1 MNAKKFREDIENF
14 YKSIDPKKCQD
25 DKKILKKEIWLENV
39 TTSNKIRSQDP
50 SWQENRKKLIQ
61 DPTWIENQKKGAE
74 LNAQDPI
81 WRENQKKAME
91 LRSQDPSWIENQK
104 KGAELRSQD
113 PSWIENQKKGA
124 ELNAQDPIWRKN
136 IKKGAELR
144 SQDPSW
150 IENQKK
156 GAIEFGK
163 TIMKPLITPDG
174 IFESR
179 KAAAEFYGIKAC
191 SLSARMRSKPS
202 EFYYI
207 SQEEYELIKD
217 NELNPNVPWVQNKK

>member
-61 DPTWIENQKKGAE
+61 DPT
-74 LNAQDPI
+74 
-81 WRENQKKAME
+81 
-91 LRSQDPSWIENQK
+91 
-104 KGAELRSQD
+104 
-113 PSWIENQKKGA
+113 WIENQKKGA